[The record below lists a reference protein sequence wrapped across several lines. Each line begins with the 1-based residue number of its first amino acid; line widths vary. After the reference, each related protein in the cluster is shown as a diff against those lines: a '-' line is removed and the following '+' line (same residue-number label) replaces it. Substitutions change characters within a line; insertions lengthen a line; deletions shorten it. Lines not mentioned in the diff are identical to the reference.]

1 MHFLDFE
8 PMDEGDMVEYLGE
21 MERMDKRIQEML
33 REEYSKLESFEECI
47 RRRSFRNGVSELGTG
62 SQSHSTKT
70 DTVYNILCS
79 VQSDMDRQG
88 REIAQQI
95 LKITEGQE
103 KLNYVRFCIRSLP
116 QEQEELILHV
126 YVKGEGQV
134 AYAKEKYFS
143 KATASRRTRAAMG
156 NLLELYN
163 GRFASNRGTDRERM
177 D

>member
-1 MHFLDFE
+1 L
-8 PMDEGDMVEYLGE
+8 
-21 MERMDKRIQEML
+21 KSSAKNI
-33 REEYSKLESFEECI
+33 KLESFEECI
-47 RRRSFRNGVSELGTG
+47 RRRSFRGGISELGTG

-70 DTVYNILCS
+70 DTVYNILRS

-116 QEQEELILHV
+116 QDQEELIQHV

-143 KATASRRTRAAMG
+143 KATASRRTRTAMG

-163 GRFASNRGTDRERM
+163 GRFLLMQMATPTLWSLMDMRGIRNGFMRCWTLLK
-177 D
+177 